1 MSYNVNQPK
10 SDYFISNVAYLT
22 KTNLKLA
29 GGTHGQGPFYYS
41 LGSQSTC
48 PFISLVGGG
57 MTQKIFTWGEMIQVE
72 EGQQVTVKSETFHQ
86 GDIEIV
92 SGHDYANQPQ
102 RITVP
107 VDTDFTGG
115 AGGGIVPRWSA
126 DTRRCRK
133 AYLHFQ
139 MITAAL
145 PGGGVT
151 TIFTGIA
158 EKHSFNTRQDA
169 GLENRYSTTIISGA
183 ASLVGQLPMGFGF
196 SLVPNSPMA
205 LMDRTT
211 FQIIFGADPPALS
224 GVFMYSM
231 EY

>member
-1 MSYNVNQPK
+1 MSNPKQPL
-10 SDYFISNVAYLT
+10 SDYFRANVPPQQ
-22 KTNLKLA
+22 KTDLKLA
-29 GGTHGQGPFYYS
+29 GGGYGEGPFFYS
-41 LGSQSTC
+41 LGTQSTC
-48 PFISLVGGG
+48 PFISLEGGG
-57 MTQKIFTWGEMIQVE
+57 LTQKIFTWGEMIQVD
-72 EGQQVTVKSETFHQ
+72 EGQQVTVKSETYHQ

-92 SGHDYANQPQ
+92 GGHDYANQPQ

-107 VDTDFTGG
+107 VQTTFTGG
-115 AGGGIVPRWSA
+115 PAGGVVPLWPA

-158 EKHSFNTRQDA
+158 DKHSFNTRQDG
-169 GLENRYSTTIISGA
+169 GLPNRYATTIISGA

-196 SLVPNSPMA
+196 GLVPNSPMA
-205 LMDRTT
+205 LTDKTT
-211 FQIIFGADPPALS
+211 FQIIFGADPPAIS